1 MKLDATML
9 QMAGQVLFALIL
21 IIGIFYVII
30 KFLSQKNRFVLFG
43 RAMRN
48 HGGVTVGQGKS
59 LQLIELGHSLY
70 LVGTGDNVQLLD
82 KIEDPDEIAYIL
94 STMHS
99 VPPAGKARAWLD
111 NWLTRIKVR
120 KQEQQEELIDET
132 SEFQDLFLQKMQQVT
147 GRKTII
153 EEILSEGKVD
163 NDGLSERTKL

>member
-1 MKLDATML
+1 MNVDATML
-9 QMAGQVLFALIL
+9 QMAGQVILALIL
-21 IIGIFYVII
+21 IIGIFYAIV

-82 KIEDPDEIAYIL
+82 KIEDPDEIAYIM
-94 STMHS
+94 STLN
-99 VPPAGKARAWLD
+99 PAPSSGKAREWLD
-111 NWLTRIKVR
+111 QWLSRFR
-120 KQEQQEELIDET
+120 HRNFKQREGTLDEV
-132 SEFQDLFLQKMQQVT
+132 SEFQDLFLRKMQQVT
-147 GRKTII
+147 GRKSMI
-153 EEILSEGKVD
+153 EELLSEGKVD